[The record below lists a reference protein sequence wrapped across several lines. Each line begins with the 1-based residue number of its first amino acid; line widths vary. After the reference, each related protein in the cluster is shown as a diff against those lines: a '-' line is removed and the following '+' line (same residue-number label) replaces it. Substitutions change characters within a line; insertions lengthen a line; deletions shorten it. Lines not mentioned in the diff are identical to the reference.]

1 MIGSTAGVGNRG
13 RCSQAFACGVAVA
26 VVALLSAP
34 VGAAATVPGPPSIV
48 SVTPQARAIKV
59 SFKRPAH
66 DGGASISSY
75 RATCTSS
82 NGGAT
87 VSQSGGQSTVT
98 VSGLSVGK
106 SYRCVVA
113 ARNSVGLGA
122 ASKPSAIVVPLANP
136 PKALPVPPK
145 LIYARAEVTS
155 ARVAFVAIEASGGTR
170 ITRYMASCTSSNGGN
185 PNKQQRSISPI
196 TVNHL
201 AAGKTYTCR
210 VASRNPAGWGKFS
223 PPSKP
228 LITLGHAVKP
238 GKPTAVAA
246 KAGVRSVT
254 VSFKQPTSDGG
265 VPMVRYQVTCISKN
279 GGIAAIRNGTKSPVK
294 VANLSGGK
302 TYTCTVAAKN
312 AVGFGRPS
320 APSHPVVT
328 RSS

>member
-1 MIGSTAGVGNRG
+1 M
-13 RCSQAFACGVAVA
+13 
-26 VVALLSAP
+26 
-34 VGAAATVPGPPSIV
+34 
-48 SVTPQARAIKV
+48 
-59 SFKRPAH
+59 
-66 DGGASISSY
+66 
-75 RATCTSS
+75 
-82 NGGAT
+82 
-87 VSQSGGQSTVT
+87 T

-145 LIYARAEVTS
+145 LIYARAEVKS

-170 ITRYMASCTSSNGGN
+170 VTRYMASCTSSNGGN

-265 VPMVRYQVTCISKN
+265 VPIVRYQVTCTFEE
-279 GGIAAIRNGTKSPVK
+279 RRDHRDPQRYE
-294 VANLSGGK
+294 VAGQ
-302 TYTCTVAAKN
+302 
-312 AVGFGRPS
+312 GREPLRREDVHVHRGREERGRVR
-320 APSHPVVT
+320 SHRRRRRT
-328 RSS
+328 RL